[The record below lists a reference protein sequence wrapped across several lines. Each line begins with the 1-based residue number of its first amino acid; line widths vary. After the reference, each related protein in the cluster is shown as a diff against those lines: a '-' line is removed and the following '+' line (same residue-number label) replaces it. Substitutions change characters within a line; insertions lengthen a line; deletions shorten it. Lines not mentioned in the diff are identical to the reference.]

1 MEEKYDNLK
10 IILWLIL
17 FLVFGIFIIACKP
30 DAGDYVMTVNGPEHP
45 GKMGI
50 TLTHEHILVDFIGAD
65 STGYFRWNRDS
76 VIKKALPFVLGAKEK
91 GVKTFVECTPSYLGR
106 DPLILKELSKKTG
119 INFIT
124 NTGYYGSGKN
134 SFIPESFHSSDASE
148 IAELWINE
156 FENGIEATGI
166 KPGFIKIA
174 VERTDTL
181 SPEHRKIITAAA
193 LAHLRT
199 GLVIVSHTGPDNPAF
214 EQIRILKDMGVDPS
228 AFIWVHAQN
237 GTTEG
242 NLKAAGEGVWISLD
256 NVRTRPDLEPGAL
269 YSIGWYADRILE
281 LKKNGHLN
289 KVLLTHDSGW
299 YDPSKP
305 GGGTFNGFTDIFNS
319 LIPVLKTKGI
329 SDAEID
335 QIMVKNPRE
344 AFKIK
349 IHKL

>member
-91 GVKTFVECTPSYLGR
+91 GVKTIVECTPSYLGR

-214 EQIRILKDMGVDPS
+214 EQIRILKGMGVDPS

-256 NVRTRPDLEPGAL
+256 NVRTRPDLEPGAV

-289 KVLLTHDSGW
+289 KVLLSHDSGW